1 MFDKKSKVE
10 EKPIIKNRKPFIIPQ
25 IEEETVGLRVLK
37 PQFVKTEA
45 LSPME
50 GPYTKD
56 VMIAPETT
64 THSDIDVAYDAFRVE
79 RKFTKE
85 DEISR
90 YGRAYHEFQS
100 VDSVLNST
108 NYEKKKEVEVD
119 APKPQMGIN
128 FGVVQ
133 DEIIKEEDK
142 LEIPSINFFELEE
155 VPEEKEVMV
164 NEIDPM
170 LDNKEEFVAKPISV
184 VPDFLSFN
192 NAPILNEEKPIED
205 DYPKTIVS
213 RRSDYQPTYETT
225 ATTFKATPNVPSF
238 IEKEAPIIEE
248 KNEVTY
254 EAPIIRETPKPTQY
268 ETLKKAETAPKVIYQ
283 DKYAKYEL
291 PPLSLLD
298 PAAPSSSEIP
308 SWVEDKVEIIN
319 STLQDFGVDGEV
331 VHYTHG
337 PTVTRYEVKLH
348 SGVNVKKIL
357 GIEDN
362 LKMNLCAKTIRIEA
376 PIPGKSNCG
385 IEVPNDKVRTVNF
398 SEIVD
403 REEFIKSN
411 KPLKI
416 ALGLDIDGNPVYTDI
431 AKMPHGLVAG
441 GTGSGKSVCINGLI
455 VSLLLK
461 NKPSELKLILVDP
474 KQVELASYQGLPHLV
489 TPVITDPKL
498 ASESLK
504 WACEEMDRRYKAFST
519 VRARDLATYNE
530 RIKADKS
537 IKQLEYLVIIIDE
550 LADLMMTCG
559 NDVEDSIQRITQL
572 GRAAGIHIIVATQ
585 RPTTDVV
592 KGTIKANIPT
602 RIAFRVSQFVDSN
615 TILDGGGAEQ
625 LLGRGD
631 MLLKEVD
638 LPVRVQGAFIN
649 DNEIMRVCDYICERY
664 KEDYIFTHE
673 DLQAK
678 IKAGYGANATSGEDM
693 NLVYEIAS
701 NVVERGTCSIN
712 NIQNNFNLGFNRA
725 QNIVGILEEM
735 GIVSPKKG
743 TTGREI
749 LVTQAEVDQK
759 FKMGE

>member
-1 MFDKKSKVE
+1 MMFKGKSKDTVVSKVE
-10 EKPIIKNRKPFIIPQ
+10 KKPFVIPQ
-25 IEEETVGLRVLK
+25 IKEEIGGLRTFK
-37 PQFVKTEA
+37 QQFTKTEA

-56 VMIAPETT
+56 VTITPETT
-64 THSDIDVAYDAFRVE
+64 THTDIDVAYDLFRVE

-100 VDSVLNST
+100 VDQMIDT
-108 NYEKKKEVEVD
+108 KNYEKKNSQTSTNN
-119 APKPQMGIN
+119 APSVGLDFGGLVQEEIISTENKTEIPVIN
-128 FGVVQ
+128 FGN
-133 DEIIKEEDK
+133 EGTSIIE
-142 LEIPSINFFELEE
+142 EE
-155 VPEEKEVMV
+155 VIV
-164 NEIDPM
+164 NEINPH
-170 LDNKEEFVAKPISV
+170 NEVKEEFTAKPINII
-184 VPDFLSFN
+184 PDFLNFN
-192 NAPILNEEKPIED
+192 SAPINNSNSVASDD

-213 RRSDYQPTYETT
+213 KRTPSVDKERSMPPFMNKAEEVKV
-225 ATTFKATPNVPSF
+225 AKPVKTF
-238 IEKEAPIIEE
+238 EAPEIVEE
-248 KNEVTY
+248 K
-254 EAPIIRETPKPTQY
+254 KPTQY
-268 ETLKKAETAPKVIYQ
+268 ESLKKVEAEPKKIYA
-283 DKYAKYEL
+283 DKYARYVY

-298 PAAPSSSEIP
+298 PAEAASTEIP
-308 SWVEDKVEIIN
+308 QWLEDKLEIIN
-319 STLQDFGVDGEV
+319 NTLQDFGIDGEV
-331 VHYTHG
+331 VHYTYG
-337 PTVTRYEVKLH
+337 PTVTRYEVKLS

-357 GIEDN
+357 QIEDN

-385 IEVPNDKVRTVNF
+385 IEVPNDKVRTVSF

-403 REEFIKSN
+403 RDEFVN
-411 KPLKI
+411 ATKPLKI

-431 AKMPHGLVAG
+431 AKMPHGLVGG

-455 VSLLLK
+455 VSLLLR
-461 NKPSELKLILVDP
+461 NSPADLKLILVDP
-474 KQVELASYQGLPHLV
+474 KQVELVSYQGLPHLI
-489 TPVITDPKL
+489 TPVITDPRL
-498 ASESLK
+498 ASQALK
-504 WACEEMDRRYKAFST
+504 WACEEMDRRYRVFAT
-519 VRARDLATYNE
+519 VRAKELSVYNE
-530 RIKADKS
+530 RIKADPS
-537 IKQLEYLVIIIDE
+537 IKKLEYIVIVIDE

-615 TILDGGGAEQ
+615 TILDGGGAEN

-631 MLLKEVD
+631 MLLKELD
-638 LPVRVQGAFIN
+638 MPVRVQGAYIN
-649 DNEIMRVCDYICERY
+649 DNEIMRICDFICERY

-673 DLQAK
+673 DLQNR
-678 IKAGYGANATSGEDM
+678 IKENYGANNASSGEDM

-712 NIQNNFNLGFNRA
+712 NIQNTFSLGFNRA
-725 QNIVGILEEM
+725 QNIVNILEEM

-749 LVTQAEVDQK
+749 LVTQADVDEK
-759 FKMGE
+759 FKMGD

>member
-1 MFDKKSKVE
+1 MADKKNKVE
-10 EKPIIKNRKPFIIPQ
+10 ETPIKTRKPFIIPQ
-25 IEEETVGLRVLK
+25 IEEEPVGLRVLK

-56 VMIAPETT
+56 VMITPETT
-64 THSDIDVAYDAFRVE
+64 QHRDIDVAYDPFRVE

-85 DEISR
+85 EEINR

-100 VDSVLNST
+100 IDTVLNST
-108 NYEKKKEVEVD
+108 NYEKKKETEVK
-119 APKPQMGIN
+119 PETPQMGIN

-133 DEIIKEEDK
+133 DEIISEEAKID
-142 LEIPSINFFELEE
+142 IPAINFNASEE
-155 VPEEKEVMV
+155 PQTEIMV
-164 NEIDPM
+164 NEIDP
-170 LDNKEEFVAKPISV
+170 EEENEDDFVAKPMGF

-192 NAPILNEEKPIED
+192 NAPIENTPSPIED
-205 DYPKTIVS
+205 DYPRTIVS
-213 RRSDYQPTYETT
+213 RRNENRPNYETEGST
-225 ATTFKATPNVPSF
+225 YRSTQSVPSF
-238 IEKEAPIIEE
+238 IEKTEPAETYTPEMTYVAPEVEE
-248 KNEVTY
+248 
-254 EAPIIRETPKPTQY
+254 PKLNQY
-268 ETLKKAETAPKVIYQ
+268 ETLKKAQTERKVIYQ
-283 DKYAKYEL
+283 DKYARYVL

-298 PAAPSSSEIP
+298 PAAKASGEIP

-385 IEVPNDKVRTVNF
+385 IEVPNDKVRVVNF

-498 ASESLK
+498 ASEALK

-537 IKQLEYLVIIIDE
+537 IKKLEYLVIIIDE

-638 LPVRVQGAFIN
+638 LPVRVQGAYIN
-649 DNEIMRVCDYICERY
+649 DDEIMRICDFICERF

-678 IKAGYGANATSGEDM
+678 MKASYGANSTSGEDM
-693 NLVYEIAS
+693 NLVYEIAT
-701 NVVERGTCSIN
+701 NVIERGTCSIN
-712 NIQNNFNLGFNRA
+712 NIQNSFSLGFNRA
-725 QNIVGILEEM
+725 QNIVNILEEM

-749 LVTQAEVDQK
+749 LVTQAEVDEK